1 MQHDDVVWRVL
12 NNTFCSFKVKIRNN
26 TFCRNEYNVTGLCN
40 KSSCPLANSR
50 YATIIEKDG
59 WCYLYMKTI
68 ERAHTPAN
76 LWERVKLS
84 KNIAEAM
91 KQINEHL
98 IYWPSWLKNKV
109 KQRLV
114 KIKQYLIKTRRMAT
128 KIQPKLIGIR
138 RKEER
143 RETSRE
149 AKALLAAQLENS
161 IKQELI
167 NRWKAGT
174 YKEEIHNY
182 PLAQFESALED
193 QEKEL
198 EDEEVS
204 NQPET
209 VEEFIEYDEDLE
221 DYDAEHEVE
230 DEQNFDNLEDLDED
244 DEDDEPLDKKRKGS
258 GKDKP
263 IIKKPHV
270 SIEYEEEGPSRTAE
284 VVSHR
289 K

>member
-1 MQHDDVVWRVL
+1 
-12 NNTFCSFKVKIRNN
+12 
-26 TFCRNEYNVTGLCN
+26 
-40 KSSCPLANSR
+40 
-50 YATIIEKDG
+50 
-59 WCYLYMKTI
+59 MKTI

-84 KNIAEAM
+84 KNITEAM

-114 KIKQYLIKTRRMAT
+114 KIKQYLLKTRRMKS
-128 KIQPKLIGIR
+128 KIQPKLVGIR

-143 RETSRE
+143 RETTRE
-149 AKALLAAQLENS
+149 NKALLAAQLENS

-174 YKEEIHNY
+174 YSEGIHNY
-182 PLAQFESALED
+182 PLAQFQAALEE

-198 EDEEVS
+198 EDEQVS
-204 NQPET
+204 NEVEN
-209 VEEFIEYDEDLE
+209 VEEFIEFDEDIE
-221 DYDAEHEVE
+221 DYDNEEE
-230 DEQNFDNLEDLDED
+230 IEQNFDDLDDLDED
-244 DEDDEPLDKKRKGS
+244 DEDEDEHPNKKRKSS

-263 IIKKPHV
+263 IIKKPFV
-270 SIEYEEEGPSRTAE
+270 SIEYEIDEQTQVAE
-284 VVSHR
+284 TNR

>member
-1 MQHDDVVWRVL
+1 
-12 NNTFCSFKVKIRNN
+12 
-26 TFCRNEYNVTGLCN
+26 
-40 KSSCPLANSR
+40 
-50 YATIIEKDG
+50 
-59 WCYLYMKTI
+59 MKTI

-114 KIKQYLIKTRRMAT
+114 KIKQYLLKTRRMKS
-128 KIQPKLIGIR
+128 KIQPKLVGIR

-149 AKALLAAQLENS
+149 AKALLAAQLENA
-161 IKQELI
+161 IKEELVE
-167 NRWKAGT
+167 RWKAGT
-174 YKEEIHNY
+174 YHEHIHNY
-182 PLAQFESALED
+182 PRRQFEAALEE
-193 QEKEL
+193 QEQEY
-198 EDEEVS
+198 EDNEEVS
-204 NQPET
+204 NEVET
-209 VEEFIEYDEDLE
+209 VEEFIEFDDDLE
-221 DYDAEHEVE
+221 DFDKEEEEEVE
-230 DEQNFDNLEDLDED
+230 QDFDNLEDEDLDED
-244 DEDDEPLDKKRKGS
+244 EEDEDDDDEYERPDKKRKS
-258 GKDKP
+258 TRKDKP

-270 SIEYEEEGPSRTAE
+270 SIEYEVEDQPRQVATTR
-284 VVSHR
+284 R